1 MGHKEVPVTRLRKM
15 MLEELQRR
23 NYSQNTVRAYLHSVQ
38 AFAEHFHTRP
48 DRLGL
53 EHIRT
58 WQAHLFH
65 EKKLSASSVARE
77 TAALRFF
84 FVRTLR
90 RPYPVDA
97 VPYPKRPRRLPTVLT
112 QDETARLINSADNL
126 FHRAIL
132 MTLYATGMRRAELC
146 NLKVDDIDGAQM
158 IVHVRNGKGG
168 RDRDIPL
175 DPKLRE
181 TLQEYW
187 RWMRPNTYL
196 FPGTV
201 KGWRADK
208 PIDAKVVWL
217 ACRQAARRA
226 GITRPVGPHTLRH
239 AFATHRLE
247 SGCDLITL
255 QTLLGHVNVRHT
267 TVYLH
272 LSQRHLRSAGNPLDN
287 IQVSSPDQIRRSRKL
302 IKK

>member
-1 MGHKEVPVTRLRKM
+1 VTRLRKM

-23 NYSQNTVRAYLHSVQ
+23 NYSQATVRSYLHAVQ
-38 AFAEHFHTRP
+38 AFAEHFNTPP
-48 DRLGL
+48 DRLGR
-53 EHIRT
+53 EHIRI
-58 WQAHLFH
+58 WQAHLFQ
-65 EKKLSASSVARE
+65 EKKLSANTVSQM

-90 RPYPVDA
+90 RPYLVDE
-97 VPYPKRPRRLPTVLT
+97 VPYPKTPHRLPSVLT
-112 QDETARLINSADNL
+112 REEAALLINSASNL

-132 MTLYATGMRRAELC
+132 MTLYATGMRRAEVC
-146 NLKVDDIDGAQM
+146 HLKVGDIDKAQM
-158 IVHVRNGKGG
+158 VVHVRSGKGD

-187 RWMRPNTYL
+187 RWMRPKTWL
-196 FPGTV
+196 FPGTI

-208 PIDAKVVWL
+208 PIDTKVVWQ

-226 GITRPVGPHTLRH
+226 GITKPAAPHALRH

-247 SGCDLITL
+247 SGCDLVTL
-255 QTLLGHVNVRHT
+255 KTLLGHANIRHT
-267 TVYLH
+267 EVYLH
-272 LSQRHLRSAGNPLDN
+272 LSQNHLRSAGNPLDN
-287 IQVSSPDQIRRSRKL
+287 IDVSGPGEIRRSRKL

>member
-1 MGHKEVPVTRLRKM
+1 MTQLRKM

-23 NYSQNTVRAYLHSVQ
+23 NYSQATVRAYLHAVE
-38 AFAEHFHTRP
+38 AFAEYFHTQP

-53 EHIRT
+53 EQIRS

-65 EKKLSASSVARE
+65 DKKLSANTVTQM
-77 TAALRFF
+77 TAAVRFF

-112 QDETARLINSADNL
+112 QDEAARLINSASNL

-132 MTLYATGMRRAELC
+132 MTLYATGMRRAEVC
-146 NLKVDDIDGAQM
+146 NLKVSDIDSAQM
-158 IVHVRNGKGG
+158 VVHVRNGKGA

-175 DPKLRE
+175 DTKLRE

-187 RWMRPNTYL
+187 RWMRPNIYL

-201 KGWRADK
+201 KNWRADK
-208 PIDAKVVWL
+208 PIDTKVVWE
-217 ACRQAARRA
+217 ACRQAAQRA
-226 GITRPVGPHTLRH
+226 GITKPAGPHALRH

-247 SGCDLITL
+247 SGCDLVTL
-255 QTLLGHVNVRHT
+255 QTLLSRFCNIRHT
-267 TVYLH
+267 TIYLH

-287 IQVSSPDQIRRSRKL
+287 IDVSSPNELKRSRKL